1 MTNGS
6 LEIKTSK
13 NKIRMLS
20 KFMTNV
26 RQFKSISFFYQI
38 YFQIYDLLQKYG
50 WIDLREI
57 LLCLILK
64 QISNIA
70 VVVSLR
76 LLLDVDILL
85 DLLNGL
91 QVVVEVDHRLVV
103 VDPLLNIV
111 QLELP
116 LLLPLSL
123 KSV

>member
-1 MTNGS
+1 
-6 LEIKTSK
+6 
-13 NKIRMLS
+13 MLS

-91 QVVVEVDHRLVV
+91 QVVVEVDHRLVI